1 MGASAPDASLTKT
14 EAIADVVMAGGA
26 SSVECKLPSMPLFS
40 GKLRPR

>member
-40 GKLRPR
+40 GKSRPR